1 METILIA
8 EVNSWNIDNTYIQG
22 YYNYLVKYSKN
33 YFTWSTDRQL
43 EIIEMQ
49 GPNDI
54 SRSREADPP
63 YGTTVMF
70 SLAALLIPVLFCVIF
85 WMSMRCILGLREEYF
100 NEGENKQQGRG
111 QRCSALEIV

>member
-1 METILIA
+1 M
-8 EVNSWNIDNTYIQG
+8 VNHN
-22 YYNYLVKYSKN
+22 KN
-33 YFTWSTDRQL
+33 YFTWSTYRQL

-100 NEGENKQQGRG
+100 NEGENKQQGSV
-111 QRCSALEIV
+111 QRRSTFEIV

>member
-1 METILIA
+1 
-8 EVNSWNIDNTYIQG
+8 
-22 YYNYLVKYSKN
+22 
-33 YFTWSTDRQL
+33 
-43 EIIEMQ
+43 MQ

-63 YGTTVMF
+63 YATTVVF

-100 NEGENKQQGRG
+100 NEGEKENKQQGSV
-111 QRCSALEIV
+111 QRRSILEIV

>member
-1 METILIA
+1 M
-8 EVNSWNIDNTYIQG
+8 VN
-22 YYNYLVKYSKN
+22 YNNN

-63 YGTTVMF
+63 YATTIVF
-70 SLAALLIPVLFCVIF
+70 SLVALLIPVLVCVIF

-100 NEGENKQQGRG
+100 NERENKQQGEGR
-111 QRCSALEIV
+111 RCSSVRID

>member
-1 METILIA
+1 M
-8 EVNSWNIDNTYIQG
+8 VN
-22 YYNYLVKYSKN
+22 YNKN
-33 YFTWSTDRQL
+33 YFTWSTDQQL

-111 QRCSALEIV
+111 GQRRTTLEIM